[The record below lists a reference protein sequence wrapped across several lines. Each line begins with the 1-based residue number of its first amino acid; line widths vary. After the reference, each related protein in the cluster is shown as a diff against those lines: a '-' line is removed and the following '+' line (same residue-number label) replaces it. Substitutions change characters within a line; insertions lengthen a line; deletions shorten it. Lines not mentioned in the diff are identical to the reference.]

1 MTSPTVSCA
10 HRCRTRCGSPCT
22 STRCVPATRIVT
34 HVAGD
39 LVGPARL
46 EIEPTA
52 TGCDARLAW
61 SLELHDPVLRPL
73 ATLTRPAMQ
82 WAHDRVVDVGLSE
95 FRRRARRRSRAA
107 VTARRRRSR
116 DGAIRVATFNIRHG
130 ATVDDLVRPVA
141 LARAC
146 AALDPDVL
154 GLQEVERGNRRSW
167 YVDQG
172 RFVAAYLRARY
183 VAGPAVRR
191 SRWRTY
197 GNGLVARGRIRDVEV
212 VDLPRGPEREPRSA
226 VLAVV
231 TVGETA
237 HLGRGHAPPAPPG
250 APAASAERRRRA
262 SSAPSST
269 RSVRGPAPRLLLGDL
284 NLQPPAAQP
293 ILESAGFTVA
303 EHGPTYPA
311 DVPRI
316 RLDYVAVDGL
326 RVGDVRVAA
335 PATVSDH
342 RAVVADL
349 VP

>member
-1 MTSPTVSCA
+1 VTS
-10 HRCRTRCGSPCT
+10 R
-22 STRCVPATRIVT
+22 
-34 HVAGD
+34 
-39 LVGPARL
+39 
-46 EIEPTA
+46 
-52 TGCDARLAW
+52 
-61 SLELHDPVLRPL
+61 
-73 ATLTRPAMQ
+73 
-82 WAHDRVVDVGLSE
+82 
-95 FRRRARRRSRAA
+95 RRRA
-107 VTARRRRSR
+107 R

-130 ATVDDLVRPVA
+130 ATGDDLVRPVA

-154 GLQEVERGNRRSW
+154 GLQEVERGRRRSW

-191 SRWRTY
+191 SRWRAY
-197 GNGLVARGRIRDVEV
+197 GNGLLARGRIRDAEV

-226 VLAVV
+226 VLAGV
-231 TVGETA
+231 TVGGTSISVA
-237 HLGRGHAPPAPPG
+237 VTHLQHRPARLRHLPSD
-250 APAASAERRRRA
+250 AARQLCAVLDALRA
-262 SSAPSST
+262 
-269 RSVRGPAPRLLLGDL
+269 RPAPRLLLGDL
-284 NLQPPAAQP
+284 NLQPQTAQP

-311 DVPRI
+311 DAPRI

-326 RVGDVRVAA
+326 HVGDVRVAA

>member
-1 MTSPTVSCA
+1 
-10 HRCRTRCGSPCT
+10 
-22 STRCVPATRIVT
+22 
-34 HVAGD
+34 
-39 LVGPARL
+39 
-46 EIEPTA
+46 
-52 TGCDARLAW
+52 
-61 SLELHDPVLRPL
+61 
-73 ATLTRPAMQ
+73 
-82 WAHDRVVDVGLSE
+82 
-95 FRRRARRRSRAA
+95 

-146 AALDPDVL
+146 AELDPDVL

-183 VAGPAVRR
+183 AAGPAVRR

-197 GNGLVARGRIRDVEV
+197 GNGLVARGRIRDVAV

-231 TVGETA
+231 TVGEVRISVAVT
-237 HLGRGHAPPAPPG
+237 HLQHRPARLRHLPSDG
-250 APAASAERRRRA
+250 ARQLSAVLDALRA
-262 SSAPSST
+262 RPS
-269 RSVRGPAPRLLLGDL
+269 PRLLLGDL

-326 RVGDVRVAA
+326 RVGDVRVAGHA
-335 PATVSDH
+335 SVSDH